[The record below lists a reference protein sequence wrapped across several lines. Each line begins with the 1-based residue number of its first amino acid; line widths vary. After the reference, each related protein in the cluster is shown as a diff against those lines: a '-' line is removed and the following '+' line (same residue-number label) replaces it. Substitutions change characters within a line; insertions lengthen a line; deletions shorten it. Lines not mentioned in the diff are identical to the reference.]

1 MVNRFNKSV
10 RNYEKTICA
19 AAAILVFLGI
29 WQLVVMFTKAGLV
42 LAGPV
47 ETLTAFVQA
56 IVKPIGTHTIEG
68 HIFWSLSR
76 VMVGF
81 VLGSLAGI
89 ILGILMGWFQTFSA
103 LFRPLFEIL
112 RPIPPIAWIPL
123 SIVWFG
129 LGEAS
134 KYFLIFYSAFCAVT
148 MNAYSGVRQV
158 DPELV
163 GAAKML
169 GANNR
174 QVFTTIVLPS
184 CVPQI
189 FAGLQIAIGTSWA
202 TVVAAE
208 MVRSAEGVGW
218 VIIKGQDS
226 NSTVQ
231 ILVGIVAI
239 GIVGYI
245 LAVTMRVVEAR
256 LCRWSVRG
264 K

>member
-1 MVNRFNKSV
+1 MVKKFHKKSKK
-10 RNYEKTICA
+10 YEKTICA
-19 AAAILVFLGI
+19 AIAILVFLCI
-29 WQLVVMFTKAGLV
+29 WQLVVSFTKAGLV
-42 LAGPV
+42 MAGPIETMALFVTSIV
-47 ETLTAFVQA
+47 EPL
-56 IVKPIGTHTIEG
+56 GTHTIQG
-68 HIFWSLSR
+68 HILWSLSR
-76 VMVGF
+76 VLIGF
-81 VLGSLAGI
+81 AIGSFAGI
-89 ILGILMGWFQTFSA
+89 VLGILMGWFKPMAA
-103 LFRPLFEIL
+103 LFRPIFEIL

-129 LGEAS
+129 LGESS
-134 KYFLIFYSAFCAVT
+134 KYFLIMYSAFCAVT
-148 MNAYSGVRQV
+148 MNAYSGVRSV
-158 DPELV
+158 DPELM

-169 GANNR
+169 GASNR
-174 QVFTTIVLPS
+174 QVFTSIVLPS

-189 FAGLQIAIGTSWA
+189 FAGLQIAVGTSWA

-208 MVRSAEGVGW
+208 MVRSSEGVGW

-239 GIVGYI
+239 GIVGYV
-245 LAVTMRVVEAR
+245 LAVTMRAIEAR

>member
-1 MVNRFNKSV
+1 MNTRFRSAKNH
-10 RNYEKTICA
+10 EKFICA
-19 AAAILVFLGI
+19 AISIFVFLVI
-29 WQLVVMFTKAGLV
+29 WQLVVSFTKAGLV

-47 ETLTAFVQA
+47 ETLSAFFVA
-56 IVKPIGTHTIEG
+56 IVDPIGTHTIEG
-68 HIFWSLSR
+68 HILWSLSR
-76 VMVGF
+76 VLVGL
-81 VLGSLAGI
+81 VLGSACGI
-89 ILGILMGWFQTFSA
+89 ILGILMGWFKPFSA
-103 LFRPLFEIL
+103 LVRPLFELL

-148 MNAYSGVRQV
+148 MNAHSGVRQV
-158 DPELV
+158 DPELM
-163 GAAKML
+163 GAARML
-169 GANNR
+169 GASNR
-174 QVFTTIVLPS
+174 QVFFTIVLPS

-189 FAGLQIAIGTSWA
+189 FAGLQIAVGTAWA

-208 MVRSAEGVGW
+208 MVRSSEGVGW
-218 VIIKGQDS
+218 GIIKGQDS

-245 LAVTMRVVEAR
+245 LAVAMRAIEAK
-256 LCRWSVRG
+256 LCKWSVRG

>member
-1 MVNRFNKSV
+1 MVNLFQ
-10 RNYEKTICA
+10 EKAGKYQKTVCA
-19 AAAILVFLGI
+19 GISIFVFLCV
-29 WQLVVMFTKAGLV
+29 WQLVVSFTKAGLV
-42 LAGPV
+42 LAGPI
-47 ETLTAFVQA
+47 ETLAAFFTA
-56 IVKPIGTHTIEG
+56 ILRPIGTHTVEG
-68 HIFWSLSR
+68 HILWSLSR
-76 VMVGF
+76 VLIGF
-81 VLGSLAGI
+81 VIGSCLGI
-89 ILGILMGWFQTFSA
+89 VLGILMGWFKPVSA
-103 LFRPLFEIL
+103 FFRPIFEIL

-129 LGEAS
+129 LGESS
-134 KYFLIFYSAFCAVT
+134 KYFLICYSAFCAVT

-158 DPELV
+158 DPELM
-163 GAAKML
+163 GAASML

-189 FAGLQIAIGTSWA
+189 FAGLQIAVGTSWA

-208 MVRSAEGVGW
+208 MVRSSEGVGW

-239 GIVGYI
+239 GIVGYV
-245 LAVTMRVVEAR
+245 LAVVMRAIEAR
-256 LCRWSVRG
+256 LCKWSVRG

>member
-1 MVNRFNKSV
+1 MNTRFRSAKNH
-10 RNYEKTICA
+10 EKFICA
-19 AAAILVFLGI
+19 AISIFVFLVI
-29 WQLVVMFTKAGLV
+29 WQLVVSFTKAGLV

-47 ETLTAFVQA
+47 ETLSAFFVA
-56 IVKPIGTHTIEG
+56 IVDPIGTHTIEG
-68 HIFWSLSR
+68 HILWSLSR
-76 VMVGF
+76 VLVGL
-81 VLGSLAGI
+81 VLGSACGI
-89 ILGILMGWFQTFSA
+89 ILGILMGWFKPFSA
-103 LFRPLFEIL
+103 LVRPLFELL

-158 DPELV
+158 DPELM
-163 GAAKML
+163 GAARML
-169 GANNR
+169 GASNR
-174 QVFTTIVLPS
+174 QVFFTIVLPS

-189 FAGLQIAIGTSWA
+189 FAGLQIAVGTAWA

-208 MVRSAEGVGW
+208 MVRSSEGVGW

-245 LAVTMRVVEAR
+245 LAVAMRAIEAK
-256 LCRWSVRG
+256 LCKWSVRG

>member
-1 MVNRFNKSV
+1 MVNRFHLKAG
-10 RNYEKTICA
+10 NYQKTICA
-19 AAAILVFLGI
+19 GIAIFVFLCA
-29 WQLVVMFTKAGLV
+29 WQAAVSFTKAGLV

-47 ETLTAFVQA
+47 ETLTAFFTA
-56 IVKPIGTHTIEG
+56 ILRPIGTHTIEG
-68 HIFWSLSR
+68 HIIWSLSR
-76 VMVGF
+76 VLVGF
-81 VLGSLAGI
+81 ALGSFAGTV
-89 ILGILMGWFQTFSA
+89 LGILMGWFKPVSA
-103 LFRPLFEIL
+103 LFRPIFELL

-148 MNAYSGVRQV
+148 MNAYSGVRSV
-158 DPELV
+158 DPELM

-169 GANNR
+169 GASNC
-174 QVFTTIVLPS
+174 QVFSTIVIPS
-184 CVPQI
+184 CIPQI
-189 FAGLQIAIGTSWA
+189 FAGLQIAVGTSWA

-208 MVRSAEGVGW
+208 MVRSSEGVGW

-245 LAVTMRVVEAR
+245 LAVAMRAVEAR

>member
-1 MVNRFNKSV
+1 MLKKFNATAKA
-10 RNYEKTICA
+10 YQKTLCA
-19 AAAILVFLGI
+19 TISIFVFLCI
-29 WQLVVMFTKAGLV
+29 WQLVVSYTKAGLV
-42 LAGPV
+42 MAGPV
-47 ETLTAFVQA
+47 ETLSAFFIA
-56 IVKPIGTHTIEG
+56 IFRPIGTHTIEG
-68 HIFWSLSR
+68 HILWSLSR
-76 VMVGF
+76 VLVGF
-81 VLGSLAGI
+81 AMGSFLGVV
-89 ILGILMGWFQTFSA
+89 LGILMGWFRPVSA
-103 LFRPLFEIL
+103 LFRPIFEIL

-129 LGEAS
+129 LGESS

-148 MNAYSGVRQV
+148 MNAYSGVRAV
-158 DPELV
+158 DPELM

-169 GANNR
+169 GASNR

-189 FAGLQIAIGTSWA
+189 FAGLQIAVGTSWA

-208 MVRSAEGVGW
+208 MVRSSEGVGW
-218 VIIKGQDS
+218 IIIKGQDS

-245 LAVTMRVVEAR
+245 LAVTMRAIEAK

>member
-1 MVNRFNKSV
+1 MVNRFQATATKYQKS
-10 RNYEKTICA
+10 ICA
-19 AAAILVFLGI
+19 AISIAVFLVI
-29 WQLVVMFTKAGLV
+29 WQLVVLFTKAGLV
-42 LAGPV
+42 LAGPI
-47 ETLTAFVQA
+47 ETIAAFLRA
-56 IVKPIGTHTIEG
+56 IWSPIGTHTIEG
-68 HIFWSLSR
+68 HILWSLSR
-76 VMVGF
+76 VLVGF

-89 ILGILMGWFQTFSA
+89 ALGILMGWFRPFSA
-103 LFRPLFEIL
+103 FFRPIFEIL

-129 LGEAS
+129 LGESS

-148 MNAYSGVRQV
+148 MNAYSGVRAV
-158 DPELV
+158 DQELM
-163 GAAKML
+163 GAARML
-169 GANNR
+169 GASNR
-174 QVFTTIVLPS
+174 QVFATIVIPS

-189 FAGLQIAIGTSWA
+189 FAGLQIAVGTSWA

-208 MVRSAEGVGW
+208 MVRSSEGVGW

-245 LAVTMRVVEAR
+245 LAVTMRSIEAK

>member
-1 MVNRFNKSV
+1 MVNRFHIKTN
-10 RNYEKTICA
+10 RYQKTICA
-19 AAAILVFLGI
+19 AISIFVFLCV
-29 WQLVVMFTKAGLV
+29 WQLTVSFTEAGLV
-42 LAGPV
+42 LAGPI
-47 ETLTAFVQA
+47 ETFGAFFSS

-68 HIFWSLSR
+68 HILWSLSR
-76 VMVGF
+76 VLVGF
-81 VLGSLAGI
+81 VMGSFAGI
-89 ILGILMGWFQTFSA
+89 VLGILMGWFKPVSA
-103 LFRPLFEIL
+103 MFRPIFEIL

-129 LGEAS
+129 LGEMS

-148 MNAYSGVRQV
+148 MNAYSGVRSV
-158 DPELV
+158 DPELM

-174 QVFTTIVLPS
+174 QVFSTIVLPS
-184 CVPQI
+184 CIPQI
-189 FAGLQIAIGTSWA
+189 FAGLQIAVGTSWA

-208 MVRSAEGVGW
+208 MVRSSEGVGW

-245 LAVTMRVVEAR
+245 LAVTMRAIEAR

>member
-1 MVNRFNKSV
+1 MVNRFNVKS
-10 RNYEKTICA
+10 RNYTKTICA
-19 AAAILVFLGI
+19 AISIFVFLII
-29 WQLVVMFTKAGLV
+29 WQLVVSFTKAGLV

-47 ETLTAFVQA
+47 ETLSAFFA
-56 IVKPIGTHTIEG
+56 SIVNPLGTHTIEG

-76 VMVGF
+76 VLIGF
-81 VLGSLAGI
+81 VLGSFAGVV
-89 ILGILMGWFQTFSA
+89 LGILMGWFKPISA
-103 LFRPLFEIL
+103 IFRPIFELL

-148 MNAYSGVRQV
+148 MNAYSGVRSV
-158 DPELV
+158 DPELM

-174 QVFTTIVLPS
+174 QVFTSIVLPS

-189 FAGLQIAIGTSWA
+189 FAGLQIAVGTSWA

-208 MVRSAEGVGW
+208 MVRSSEGVGW

-239 GIVGYI
+239 GIVGYV
-245 LAVTMRVVEAR
+245 LAVAMRAIEAR
-256 LCRWSVRG
+256 LCKWSVRG

>member
-1 MVNRFNKSV
+1 MVKRFHEKAGK
-10 RNYEKTICA
+10 YQKTICA
-19 AAAILVFLGI
+19 AISIFVFLCV
-29 WQLVVMFTKAGLV
+29 WQMAVVFTKAGLV

-47 ETLTAFVQA
+47 ETLGAFFTAVF
-56 IVKPIGTHTIEG
+56 KPIGTHTIEG
-68 HIFWSLSR
+68 HILWSLSR
-76 VMVGF
+76 VMIGF
-81 VLGSLAGI
+81 ALGSFTGTV
-89 ILGILMGWFQTFSA
+89 LGILMGWYRPVSA
-103 LFRPLFEIL
+103 LFRPIFELI

-129 LGEAS
+129 LGESS

-148 MNAYSGVRQV
+148 MNAFSGVRSV
-158 DPELV
+158 DPELM
-163 GAAKML
+163 GAARML

-174 QVFTTIVLPS
+174 QVFTSIVLPS
-184 CVPQI
+184 CVPHI
-189 FAGLQIAIGTSWA
+189 FAGLQMAIGTSWA

-208 MVRSAEGVGW
+208 MVRSSEGVCG
-218 VIIKGQDS
+218 VIEKRQDS
-226 NSTVQ
+226 NGTVQ

-245 LAVTMRVVEAR
+245 LAVAMRAIEAR

>member
-1 MVNRFNKSV
+1 MVKNFNKKAK
-10 RNYEKTICA
+10 NYEKTICA
-19 AAAILVFLGI
+19 AISILAFLVI
-29 WQLVVMFTKAGLV
+29 WQLVVSFTKAGMV
-42 LAGPV
+42 LAGPI
-47 ETLTAFVQA
+47 ETLSMFVIS
-56 IVKPIGTHTIEG
+56 IVKPLGTHTIEG
-68 HIFWSLSR
+68 HILWSLSR
-76 VMVGF
+76 VLV
-81 VLGSLAGI
+81 
-89 ILGILMGWFQTFSA
+89 GILMGWFKPMSA
-103 LFRPLFEIL
+103 LFRPIFEIL

-129 LGEAS
+129 LGESS
-134 KYFLIFYSAFCAVT
+134 KYFLIMYSAFCAVT
-148 MNAYSGVRQV
+148 MNAYSGVRSV
-158 DPELV
+158 DPELI

-189 FAGLQIAIGTSWA
+189 FAGLQIAVGTSWA

-208 MVRSAEGVGW
+208 MVRSSEGVGW
-218 VIIKGQDS
+218 VIIRGQDS

-245 LAVTMRVVEAR
+245 LAVTMRAIESR
-256 LCRWSVRG
+256 LCKWSVRG

>member
-1 MVNRFNKSV
+1 MNTRFRSAK
-10 RNYEKTICA
+10 NYEKAICA
-19 AAAILVFLGI
+19 AISIVVFLVI
-29 WQLVVMFTKAGLV
+29 WQLVVSFTKAGLV

-47 ETLTAFVQA
+47 ETLSSFLFA
-56 IVKPIGTHTIEG
+56 IVDPIGTHTIEG
-68 HIFWSLSR
+68 HILWSLSR
-76 VMVGF
+76 VLVGL
-81 VLGSLAGI
+81 VLGSLCGI
-89 ILGILMGWFQTFSA
+89 VLGILMGWFKPFSA
-103 LFRPLFEIL
+103 LVRPLFELL

-158 DPELV
+158 DPELM
-163 GAAKML
+163 GAARML
-169 GANNR
+169 GASNR
-174 QVFTTIVLPS
+174 QVFFTIVLPS

-189 FAGLQIAIGTSWA
+189 FAGLQIAVGTAWA

-208 MVRSAEGVGW
+208 MVRSSEGVGW

-245 LAVTMRVVEAR
+245 LAVAMRAIEAK
-256 LCRWSVRG
+256 LCKWSVRG

>member
-1 MVNRFNKSV
+1 MVNRFNIRTGK
-10 RNYEKTICA
+10 YTKTVCA
-19 AAAILVFLGI
+19 AISIFAFLCI
-29 WQLVVMFTKAGLV
+29 WQLVVSFTKAGMV

-47 ETLTAFVQA
+47 ETLGAFLGSV
-56 IVKPIGTHTIEG
+56 ISPIGTHTIEG
-68 HIFWSLSR
+68 HIAWSLSR
-76 VMVGF
+76 VLVGF
-81 VLGSLAGI
+81 LLGSLAGTV
-89 ILGILMGWFQTFSA
+89 LGILMGWFKVISA
-103 LFRPLFEIL
+103 LFRPIFELL

-148 MNAYSGVRQV
+148 MNAYSGVRSV
-158 DPELV
+158 DPELM
-163 GAAKML
+163 GAARML
-169 GANNR
+169 GASNR
-174 QVFTTIVLPS
+174 QVFSTIVLPS
-184 CVPQI
+184 CIPQI
-189 FAGLQIAIGTSWA
+189 FAGLQIAVGTSWA

-208 MVRSAEGVGW
+208 MVRSSEGVGW

-245 LAVTMRVVEAR
+245 LAVTMRAVEAR

>member
-1 MVNRFNKSV
+1 MVKNFNKKAK
-10 RNYEKTICA
+10 NYEKTICA
-19 AAAILVFLGI
+19 AISILAFLVI
-29 WQLVVMFTKAGLV
+29 WQLVVSFTKAGMV
-42 LAGPV
+42 LAGPI
-47 ETLTAFVQA
+47 ETLSMFVIS
-56 IVKPIGTHTIEG
+56 IVKPLGTHTIEG
-68 HIFWSLSR
+68 HILWSLSR
-76 VMVGF
+76 VLVGF
-81 VLGSLAGI
+81 IIGSVLGI
-89 ILGILMGWFQTFSA
+89 VLGILMGWFKPMSA
-103 LFRPLFEIL
+103 LFRPIFEIL

-129 LGEAS
+129 LGES
-134 KYFLIFYSAFCAVT
+134 SAVT
-148 MNAYSGVRQV
+148 MNAYSGVRSV
-158 DPELV
+158 DPELI

-189 FAGLQIAIGTSWA
+189 FAGLQIAVGTSWA

-208 MVRSAEGVGW
+208 MVRSSEGVGW
-218 VIIKGQDS
+218 VIIRGQDS

-245 LAVTMRVVEAR
+245 LAVTMRAIESR
-256 LCRWSVRG
+256 LCKWSVRG

>member
-1 MVNRFNKSV
+1 MNTRFRSAKNH
-10 RNYEKTICA
+10 EKFICA
-19 AAAILVFLGI
+19 AISIFVFLVI
-29 WQLVVMFTKAGLV
+29 WQLVVSFTKAGLV

-47 ETLTAFVQA
+47 ESLSAFFVA
-56 IVKPIGTHTIEG
+56 IVDPIGTHTIEG
-68 HIFWSLSR
+68 HILWSLSR
-76 VMVGF
+76 VLVGL
-81 VLGSLAGI
+81 VLGSACGI
-89 ILGILMGWFQTFSA
+89 ILGILMGWFKPFSA
-103 LFRPLFEIL
+103 LVRPLFELL

-158 DPELV
+158 DPELM
-163 GAAKML
+163 GAARML
-169 GANNR
+169 GASNR
-174 QVFTTIVLPS
+174 QVFFTIVLPS

-189 FAGLQIAIGTSWA
+189 FAGLQIAVGAAWA

-208 MVRSAEGVGW
+208 MVRSSEGVGW

-245 LAVTMRVVEAR
+245 LAVAMRAIEAK
-256 LCRWSVRG
+256 LCKWSVRG

>member
-1 MVNRFNKSV
+1 MINRFHMKAG
-10 RNYEKTICA
+10 NYTKAICA
-19 AAAILVFLGI
+19 AISILAFLCV
-29 WQLVVMFTKAGLV
+29 WQLVVSFTKAGMI
-42 LAGPV
+42 LAGPFEV
-47 ETLTAFVQA
+47 LGAFFRA
-56 IVKPIGTHTIEG
+56 IAVPIGTHTIEG
-68 HIFWSLSR
+68 HILWSLSR
-76 VMVGF
+76 VLVGF
-81 VLGSLAGI
+81 VLGSVTGI
-89 ILGILMGWFQTFSA
+89 ILGVLMGWFKPVSA
-103 LFRPLFEIL
+103 IFRPIFEVL

-148 MNAYSGVRQV
+148 MNAYAGVRSV
-158 DPELV
+158 DPELM
-163 GAAKML
+163 GAARML
-169 GANNR
+169 GADNR
-174 QVFTTIVLPS
+174 QVFTSIVLPS
-184 CVPQI
+184 CIPHI
-189 FAGLQIAIGTSWA
+189 FAGLQIAVGTSWA

-208 MVRSAEGVGW
+208 MVKSSEGVGW

-245 LAVTMRVVEAR
+245 LAVAMRAIEAR
-256 LCRWSVRG
+256 LCRWNVRG

>member
-1 MVNRFNKSV
+1 MVRKFNKKAK
-10 RNYEKTICA
+10 NYEKTVCA
-19 AAAILVFLGI
+19 AISIFVFLCI
-29 WQLVVMFTKAGLV
+29 WQLAVSFTGAGLV
-42 LAGPV
+42 LAGPI
-47 ETLTAFVQA
+47 ETLKAFFLAV
-56 IVKPIGTHTIEG
+56 VEPLGTHTIEG

-76 VMVGF
+76 VLVGF
-81 VLGSLAGI
+81 VIGSAAGI
-89 ILGILMGWFQTFSA
+89 ILGILMGWFKPISA
-103 LFRPLFEIL
+103 LFRPIFELL

-134 KYFLIFYSAFCAVT
+134 KYFLIMYSAFCAVT
-148 MNAYSGVRQV
+148 MNAYSGVRSV
-158 DPELV
+158 DQELM
-163 GAAKML
+163 GAARML

-174 QVFTTIVLPS
+174 QVFTSIVLPS

-189 FAGLQIAIGTSWA
+189 FSGLQIAVGTSWA

-208 MVRSAEGVGW
+208 MVRSSEGVGW
-218 VIIKGQDS
+218 VIIRGQDS

-245 LAVTMRVVEAR
+245 LAVVMRAIEAR

>member
-1 MVNRFNKSV
+1 MVNRFHIKADK
-10 RNYEKTICA
+10 YQKTICA
-19 AAAILVFLGI
+19 AISIFVFLCI
-29 WQLVVMFTKAGLV
+29 WQFVVSFTKAGLV

-47 ETLTAFVQA
+47 TTLGAFFKS
-56 IVKPIGTHTIEG
+56 IVVVIGTHTIEG
-68 HIFWSLSR
+68 HILWSLSR
-76 VMVGF
+76 VLVGF
-81 VLGSLAGI
+81 VLGSLTGTV
-89 ILGILMGWFQTFSA
+89 LGILMGWFKPFQA
-103 LFRPLFEIL
+103 LFRSIFELL

-148 MNAYSGVRQV
+148 MNAYSGVRSV
-158 DPELV
+158 DPELM
-163 GAAKML
+163 GAARML

-174 QVFTTIVLPS
+174 QVFSTIVLPS
-184 CVPQI
+184 CIPQI
-189 FAGLQIAIGTSWA
+189 FAGLQIAVGTSWA

-208 MVRSAEGVGW
+208 MVRSSEGVGW

-245 LAVTMRVVEAR
+245 LAVVMRALEAR

>member
-1 MVNRFNKSV
+1 MDNGFRKMAK
-10 RNYEKTICA
+10 RYEKTICA
-19 AAAILVFLGI
+19 LASILVFLVI
-29 WQLVVMFTKAGLV
+29 WQLVVDFTKAGMV

-47 ETLTAFVQA
+47 ETLYTFF
-56 IVKPIGTHTIEG
+56 ISIWKPIGTHTIEG
-68 HIFWSLSR
+68 HILWSLSR
-76 VMVGF
+76 VLTGF
-81 VLGSLAGI
+81 ALGSLAGI
-89 ILGILMGWFQTFSA
+89 VLGILMGWFKVVSA
-103 LFRPLFEIL
+103 VFRPIFEIL

-148 MNAYSGVRQV
+148 MNAYSGVRTV
-158 DPELV
+158 DPELM
-163 GAAKML
+163 GAARML

-174 QVFTTIVLPS
+174 QVFFSIVLPS

-189 FAGLQIAIGTSWA
+189 FAGLQIAVGTSWA
-202 TVVAAE
+202 TVVAAK
-208 MVRSAEGVGW
+208 MVRSSEGVGW
-218 VIIKGQDS
+218 VIVKGQDS

-239 GIVGYI
+239 GIIGYV
-245 LAVTMRVVEAR
+245 LAIVMRAIEAR